1 MKLVFVQPNYH
12 AGGAEIAGNWPPG
25 WVAYIGGALKH
36 AGFTDITF
44 VDAMTNHIDDEAL
57 RRRLAELRPDA
68 VLATAITPM
77 IYQAQ
82 RTLEIARE
90 VNPAAHTIL
99 GGIHPTFMYQQ
110 VFSEAPWID
119 YIVRGEGEEIIVELM
134 QHLRDGTALATRQDI
149 RGIAYVDKGNVV
161 ATAARPPIA
170 DLDALTPDWSLLEW
184 DKYIYIP
191 LNCRVAVPNF
201 ARGCPFTCRFC
212 SQWKFWRKYRTRDPK
227 KFVDEIETLVR
238 QHNVGFFILADE
250 EPTIHKK
257 KFVALCE
264 ELSRAICPCTGA
276 SIRASPTF
284 CATRRNCRSTGRP
297 ASCTFPWAPRRPRSS
312 SSTASASRPRSNRT
326 SAPSA

>member
-57 RRRLAELRPDA
+57 RRRLIELRPDA

-134 QHLRDGTALATRQDI
+134 QHLRDGTAHATRRDI
-149 RGIAYVDKGNVV
+149 RGIAFVEDGNVV

-170 DLDALTPDWSLLEW
+170 DLDALTPD
-184 DKYIYIP
+184 
-191 LNCRVAVPNF
+191 
-201 ARGCPFTCRFC
+201 
-212 SQWKFWRKYRTRDPK
+212 
-227 KFVDEIETLVR
+227 
-238 QHNVGFFILADE
+238 
-250 EPTIHKK
+250 
-257 KFVALCE
+257 
-264 ELSRAICPCTGA
+264 
-276 SIRASPTF
+276 
-284 CATRRNCRSTGRP
+284 
-297 ASCTFPWAPRRPRSS
+297 
-312 SSTASASRPRSNRT
+312 
-326 SAPSA
+326 